1 MLTKNQI
8 HVASCVLHVLEHEG
22 ATFAPTSV
30 PSRGLSARETAEYL
44 LEPEAEHDQYV
55 VEFRE
60 EAVCFSV
67 ELTALELA
75 DQPAESIQ
83 RALLVRRALVN
94 MSSN

>member
-8 HVASCVLHVLEHEG
+8 QVASCVLQLLEHEG

-30 PSRGLSARETAEYL
+30 PSRGLSARETSEYL
-44 LEPEAEHDQYV
+44 LEPEADHDHYV

-60 EAVCFSV
+60 EAVCFS
-67 ELTALELA
+67 LELSA
-75 DQPAESIQ
+75 TELATLPAECIA
-83 RALLVRRALVN
+83 RAMMVRRALVN